1 MNRLTGSL
9 RANAPSSYSCMAAI
23 AVTGLV
29 IE

>member
-1 MNRLTGSL
+1 MNAATGSL
-9 RANAPSSYSCMAAI
+9 SENAPSSYSCMAAT